1 MIALAAG
8 TPEPVLAGR
17 YLVEGPGHCGEC
29 HTPRDFA
36 GGLEKEPVAGRRAG
50 RRRHRHRAQHH
61 VGEGG
66 IGSWSEADIANYL
79 ETGFTP
85 EFDSVGG
92 AMAEVQQNMAQLTA
106 GGPRRDR
113 CLSQGGA
120 AACQRLSA
128 AGETGGG
135 HLGRRVNRPVL

>member
-1 MIALAAG
+1 MPNITG
-8 TPEPVLAGR
+8 
-17 YLVEGPGHCGEC
+17 
-29 HTPRDFA
+29 
-36 GGLEKEPVAGRRAG
+36 
-50 RRRHRHRAQHH
+50 
-61 VGEGG
+61 GEGG
-66 IGSWSEADIANYL
+66 IGSWSEADIVNFF

-92 AMAEVQQNMAQLTA
+92 AMVEVQQQLGEA
-106 GGPRRDR
+106 DRRGPRRDR
-113 CLSQGGA
+113 CLPQGGA